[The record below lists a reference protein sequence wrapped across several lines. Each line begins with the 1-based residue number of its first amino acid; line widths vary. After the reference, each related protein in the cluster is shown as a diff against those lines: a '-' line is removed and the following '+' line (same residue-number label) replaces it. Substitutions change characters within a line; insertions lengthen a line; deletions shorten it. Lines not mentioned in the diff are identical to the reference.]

1 MTQTLSGVKFATFLD
16 LSLHNETG
24 MRLAFDRGCLEIE
37 MSPLPTHESPNRC
50 LELMIDWIAEVRGF
64 EVRSLGSTTF
74 HREDPDQG
82 AEPDSCFYIQSAAQ
96 LPLDLTEFDQEKH
109 IPDLVVEVD
118 ITSPSIDKDSFYARI
133 GVPEL
138 WRYQK
143 SSVTILVLEAGHYLP
158 QESRAIPGLSATTL
172 TRLLAQGQK
181 QLRSQWR
188 EAVRAW
194 ARGEE
199 S

>member
-1 MTQTLSGVKFATFLD
+1 MTTTLAGVKFSTFLD
-16 LSLHNETG
+16 LSSHHEGG
-24 MRLAFDRGCLEIE
+24 MRLAYDRGCLEIE

-50 LELMIDWIAEVRGF
+50 LELLIDWIAEVRGL

-82 AEPDSCFYIQSAAQ
+82 AEPDSCFFIQSAIL
-96 LPLDLTEFDQEKH
+96 LPLDLAEFDQEKH
-109 IPDLVVEVD
+109 IPDLVVEIDV
-118 ITSPSIDKDSFYARI
+118 TSPSLDKDGFYARI
-133 GVPEL
+133 GVPEI
-138 WRYQK
+138 WRYRK
-143 SSVTILVLEAGHYLP
+143 NTVTILVLEEGKYVAA
-158 QESRAIPGLSATTL
+158 ESRAILGLDASIL
-172 TRLLAQGQK
+172 TYLLAQGQK